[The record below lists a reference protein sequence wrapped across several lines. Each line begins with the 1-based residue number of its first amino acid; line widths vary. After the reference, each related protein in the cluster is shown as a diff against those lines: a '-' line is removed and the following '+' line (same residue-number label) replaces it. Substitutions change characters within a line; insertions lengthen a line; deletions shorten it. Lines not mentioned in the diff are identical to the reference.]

1 MTTTFPRKRN
11 GPEFGVRYTM
21 LAGLKRQRV
30 NVLVYILWD
39 VVLPSLMT
47 DHVQTALLVRPSVMT
62 RAEQQRYRAA
72 RDIHGKFLAL
82 CTTAT
87 ISRIIPC
94 DTIAIEN
101 NKMTAC
107 TCPDFRR
114 SHALCKHMYLL
125 NRVKRIGLL
134 DLRRSQAEIVV
145 NQQVSTPNQQ
155 VDQEQLLQAVVS
167 R

>member
-1 MTTTFPRKRN
+1 MTTTFLRKRN
-11 GPEFGVRYTM
+11 GPEFGVSWHQSLKEVY
-21 LAGLKRQRV
+21 LAGLKRQCV
-30 NVLVYILWD
+30 NVLV
-39 VVLPSLMT
+39 PSM
-47 DHVQTALLVRPSVMT
+47 MT
-62 RAEQQRYRAA
+62 RAEQQQYRAV

-94 DTIAIEN
+94 DLVYNSTISYTIAIKN

-134 DLRRSQAEIVV
+134 DLRQSQAEIVV

-155 VDQEQLLQAVVS
+155 VDQEQLLQAAIS

>member
-1 MTTTFPRKRN
+1 MIT
-11 GPEFGVRYTM
+11 GYTETS
-21 LAGLKRQRV
+21 AT
-30 NVLVYILWD
+30 
-39 VVLPSLMT
+39 VVSFT
-47 DHVQTALLVRPSVMT
+47 DS
-62 RAEQQRYRAA
+62 
-72 RDIHGKFLAL
+72 
-82 CTTAT
+82 T
-87 ISRIIPC
+87 ISY
-94 DTIAIEN
+94 TIAIEN

-145 NQQVSTPNQQ
+145 NQQV
-155 VDQEQLLQAVVS
+155 DQEQLLQAAIS